1 MSAPDLMDLLVKIE
15 RLTVL
20 LEANIERSREDREQN
35 DTYRDWVRAELAAIH
50 RKVDGNHAEFQ
61 SAQAKALGALAAI
74 GATMGVVGAWMGDII
89 KSYFSGG

>member
-1 MSAPDLMDLLVKIE
+1 MSVPDMTELLVKIE
-15 RLTVL
+15 RLAVL
-20 LEANIERSREDREQN
+20 LEANIERAKEDRSEN
-35 DTYRDWVRAELAAIH
+35 DIHREWVRNELAAIH

-74 GATMGVVGAWMGDII
+74 GATMGVVGAWLGDIL